1 MFFLFYFSLQ
11 DLLKVYLDCD
21 SDTLK
26 FVVRQQGQGFC
37 HLNTWTC
44 FGESGRLPSLMRTLI
59 SRKQSA
65 PPGSYTDRLY
75 KDSKLLHAKIRE
87 EAEELCEAESKEHIA
102 AEAADVLY
110 FSLVKCA
117 KAGKQPQY
125 PHAYSPHCSPYMSC
139 FTSWENLINHQR
151 ISCLVII
158 CFILMT

>member
-1 MFFLFYFSLQ
+1 MILMHFCGPVQLSALLLPFKVNFSLITFFPQ

-44 FGESGRLPSLMRTLI
+44 FGPSNGLPSLMNTLR

-65 PPGSYTDRLY
+65 PPGSYTERLY

-87 EAEELCEAESKEHIA
+87 EAEELCEAESKEEIA
-102 AEAADVLY
+102 WEAADVLY
-110 FSLVKCA
+110 FTLVKCA
-117 KAGKQPQY
+117 KEGKVLLTCKNGK
-125 PHAYSPHCSPYMSC
+125 SSEGIR
-139 FTSWENLINHQR
+139 T
-151 ISCLVII
+151 
-158 CFILMT
+158 